1 MIWGCY
7 KKSFWG
13 LVASDV
19 CQGGPGTMLP
29 IWKQHHVVLDDLMD
43 GEISSGCPAELA
55 NIGPINHPSPVST
68 DGQPSTQ
75 RPAGQGFCQG
85 IFSFLHTSLDHS
97 EIRMITLKGFLWY
110 KCSLCVCLLP
120 LHFCVAIVIC
130 GSGCRPAVYCLLPS
144 ETQSLKVIFLKLLSK
159 SKNYC

>member
-1 MIWGCY
+1 MVLGGCKQPY
-7 KKSFWG
+7 FYFWV
-13 LVASDV
+13 LQALSDV

-29 IWKQHHVVLDDLMD
+29 IWKQHHVALDDLMD

-55 NIGPINHPSPVST
+55 NRGPINHPSAVCT

-97 EIRMITLKGFLWY
+97 EIRMITLRGVLCY
-110 KCSLCVCLLP
+110 KCSLCVGLLP
-120 LHFCVAIVIC
+120 LHFCATIV
-130 GSGCRPAVYCLLPS
+130 V
-144 ETQSLKVIFLKLLSK
+144 
-159 SKNYC
+159 